1 MDVNDV
7 EFWNKIKKEYV
18 AGRKDQFDLDFAI
31 FKRAVMESKT
41 REELVAAMESKFSL
55 LISRLADD
63 RAKDLMEGLGPL

>member
-1 MDVNDV
+1 MDINDV

-31 FKRAVMESKT
+31 FKRAVMETKT

-63 RAKDLMEGLGPL
+63 RAKDLMEELGPL

>member
-63 RAKDLMEGLGPL
+63 RAKDLMEELGPL

>member
-41 REELVAAMESKFSL
+41 REELVVAMESKFSL

>member
-18 AGRKDQFDLDFAI
+18 AGRKNQFDLDFAI

-63 RAKDLMEGLGPL
+63 RAKDLMEELGPL